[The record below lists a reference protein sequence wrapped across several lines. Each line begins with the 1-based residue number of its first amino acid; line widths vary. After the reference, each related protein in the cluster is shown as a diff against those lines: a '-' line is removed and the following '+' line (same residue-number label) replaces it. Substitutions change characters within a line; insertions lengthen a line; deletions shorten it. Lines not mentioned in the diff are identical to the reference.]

1 MYKTKFSSSGGQF
14 GSGFTIDSVLKGEDG
29 FSPIVEIEEIE
40 NGHRMS
46 ITDADSTKSI
56 EILNGQ
62 DGATGPIGP
71 IGPVGPRGQ
80 DGKDGKDGKDGE
92 DGLTPHI
99 GQNGTWWVG
108 DTDTGIYVSAN
119 TIDVVELPSQ
129 NIDSRAN
136 YRLLKGTLYF
146 EDERREDCIC
156 NIVKWGTNNQN
167 RPASGEGLILGT
179 LTSSLT
185 QSSFRVYYNLDS
197 EDLYGYID
205 DVSLQ
210 KINNYIDSA
219 YDTMIAKLI
228 KGLILSELASSR
240 WVSLSQLLGSMLG
253 NYVKFYWGGLI
264 QEPVTPERSTLY
276 LMPHNE
282 FYQYHEGVWVT
293 REQSPIR
300 RGSGPWS
307 LEFGSL
313 SNHANGLAAIAMGMG
328 ATANGDYAVA
338 IGPGAYTNGGLAMGP
353 GIYAPDGMIAFGR
366 WNEGISGHILEI
378 GCGTEEASKNL
389 LFVTDDQTCYF
400 NLPVGFNKT
409 ATFVSGVGVTGSLSV
424 SGSIMLQG
432 DAAIIGKLTINGAT
446 AFTKEDFKTSYIT
459 SGASPWSGF
468 PDIIQYGY
476 KTTIEGQ
483 QNVIYQAISDGV
495 RYCHIEGLGNTV
507 SATGT
512 NPVECAH
519 IEGWLNTSRASHS
532 HIEGVSNTVGPEAIA
547 AHVEG
552 INVIV
557 NGIYAHGEGY
567 IVTVNG
573 PFSHGEGYNV
583 VVNSAGAH
591 GEGVGTVV
599 SGFAQHVQ
607 GQANVED
614 TVNKYIHIVGNG
626 ELNEDATPKT
636 PHNAHTIDWF
646 GNGWFCGDI
655 KIGGDSYDDEA
666 AKTLATEEFVI
677 NYLDEIFLNGAW

>member
-119 TIDVVELPSQ
+119 TIDVVELPTQ

-197 EDLYGYID
+197 EDLYGYVD

-210 KINNYIDSA
+210 EINNYIDSA

-228 KGLILSELASSR
+228 KGLILVELASSR
-240 WVSLSQLLGSMLG
+240 WVSLSQLLGSTLG
-253 NYVKFYWGGLI
+253 NYAKFYWGGLI
-264 QEPVTPERSTLY
+264 QDPITPERSTLY

-300 RGSGPWS
+300 RGIKPWS

-313 SNHANGLAAIAMGMG
+313 TNHANGLAAIAMGMN
-328 ATANGDYAVA
+328 AIADGDYGVA
-338 IGPGAYTNGGLAMGP
+338 IGPN
-353 GIYAPDGMIAFGR
+353 IYAPDGMIAFGC
-366 WNEGISGHILEI
+366 WNEGIPSHILEI
-378 GCGTEEASKNL
+378 GCGTEKERKNL
-389 LFVTDDQTCYF
+389 LYVTDSQECYF
-400 NLPVGFNKT
+400 NLPVSFNKR
-409 ATFVSGVGVTGSLSV
+409 ATFINGVSVTGSLSV
-424 SGSIMLQG
+424 NGPLLLQG
-432 DAAIIGKLTINGAT
+432 SVSVIGDLTINGAT
-446 AFTKEDFKTSYIT
+446 AFTKEEFKTSYIT
-459 SGASPWSGF
+459 SGAAPFSSTPTLTR
-468 PDIIQYGY
+468 YGY
-476 KTTIEGQ
+476 KTTVEGA
-483 QNVIYQAISDGV
+483 NNTIFELLSDYV
-495 RYCHIEGLGNTV
+495 RYCHIEGLGNTIQTSLAGSV
-507 SATGT
+507 ID
-512 NPVECAH
+512 CAH
-519 IEGWLNTSRASHS
+519 IEGWLNKSYASHS
-532 HIEGVSNTVGPEAIA
+532 HIEGVSNTVGSEAIA

-552 INVIV
+552 INVTV
-557 NGIYAHGEGY
+557 NGIYSHGEGNT
-567 IVTVNG
+567 VTVNG
-573 PFSHGEGYNV
+573 LFSHGEGFNV

-591 GEGVGTVV
+591 GEGVATIV
-599 SGFAQHVQ
+599 SGAFQHVQ
-607 GQANVED
+607 GVANVED
-614 TVNKYIHIVGNG
+614 VNSDYLHIVGNG
-626 ELNEDATPKT
+626 ELNDDATPKT
-636 PHNAHTIDWF
+636 PHNAHTIDWS
-646 GNGWFCGDI
+646 GNAWFCGDV
-655 KIGGDSYDDEA
+655 KIGGDSYNDET